1 MIALLTI
8 QKYACR
14 SFSSSG
20 AAAADVAAVPSET
33 GPR

>member
-1 MIALLTI
+1 MIAVLTI

-20 AAAADVAAVPSET
+20 EAVAADCSSADET